1 MDRAPRRRREPKQVN
16 GRGPFVR
23 QHRWLGPPL
32 CRGGGLLVAAAAAAA
47 ALGREC
53 ESQTLS
59 GKVLLLFGYSK
70 GRFGVGASRLGDLYN
85 RKGKWTTGKLN
96 FPFCEACLE
105 EYNFISNTACLC
117 GQFTDIHLCKRQT
130 ECQIAS
136 RLPKSQLKHLSLCKC
151 HFDSSKEIHKS
162 ATSGILRAENQ
173 RVPYLAKS
181 NDSTGRLMEALCL
194 ELRSANFEMNNKKL
208 CFKVS
213 NLKAS
218 ISASLAQNDG
228 YTVKAFHRIPQ
239 SLRKGLVL
247 LPTLYGISTIERPV
261 FSRQHET
268 QHFNSKDCLPL
279 KSNKVHNYFQFQLE
293 SDTIKLSKNFSV
305 TPYRI
310 LAQEETGFNPVWK
323 ASKSYLES
331 AVTDQQLFLPSS
343 KTIAK
348 ENTLQLHIIPFYLLQ
363 PFTTIDQELYKKK
376 RNQLNN
382 LEKKHRWQ
390 DQTMNTKEEYE
401 HRKDKESYLCAVC
414 LDIYFNPYKCY
425 PCHHIFCEPCLRM
438 LAKDN
443 PTSTPCP
450 LCRTA
455 ITHVFFQSELNNST
469 ETFFPMEYSK
479 LKENFQKSNL
489 ANWPLPSCKKVFR
502 VIDGFQS
509 TDSFTRRHFPHAAHR
524 MDYMD
529 FEDDSR
535 GWRFDMDMVIIYI
548 YAINWVLGFIVFCFL
563 CYFFFPF

>member
-1 MDRAPRRRREPKQVN
+1 MAHEHTS
-16 GRGPFVR
+16 F
-23 QHRWLGPPL
+23 
-32 CRGGGLLVAAAAAAA
+32 
-47 ALGREC
+47 
-53 ESQTLS
+53 
-59 GKVLLLFGYSK
+59 
-70 GRFGVGASRLGDLYN
+70 SRLGDSHN

-96 FPFCEACLE
+96 FPFCEACLG
-105 EYNFISNTACLC
+105 EYNFISNTECLC
-117 GQFTDIHLCKRQT
+117 GQFTDIHLYKRQT
-130 ECQIAS
+130 GCQIAT
-136 RLPKSQLKHLSLCKC
+136 RLPKSELKHLSLCKC
-151 HFDSSKEIHKS
+151 NCDSSKEINKS

-239 SLRKGLVL
+239 SLRKKLVL

-261 FSRQHET
+261 FSRQHDDT
-268 QHFNSKDCLPL
+268 QHFNSKDYLPV
-279 KSNKVHNYFQFQLE
+279 KPNKVHNYFHFRLE
-293 SDTIKLSKNFSV
+293 SDTSELSKNFLV
-305 TPYRI
+305 TSYRI

-343 KTIAK
+343 ENIAK
-348 ENTLQLHIIPFYLLQ
+348 ENTLQLHILPFYLLQ
-363 PFTTIDQELYKKK
+363 PFTTIDQELYRKK

-382 LEKKHRWQ
+382 LGRKHRWQ

-414 LDIYFNPYKCY
+414 LDIYFNPYMCY

-450 LCRTA
+450 LCRTP

-469 ETFFPMEYSK
+469 ESLFPMEYSK

-502 VIDGFQS
+502 VIGAGFQS

-535 GWRFDMDMVIIYI
+535 GWGFDMDMVIIYI
-548 YAINWVLGFIVFCFL
+548 YAINWVLGFIMFCFL

>member
-1 MDRAPRRRREPKQVN
+1 MAHE
-16 GRGPFVR
+16 
-23 QHRWLGPPL
+23 HRSFF
-32 CRGGGLLVAAAAAAA
+32 R
-47 ALGREC
+47 
-53 ESQTLS
+53 S
-59 GKVLLLFGYSK
+59 
-70 GRFGVGASRLGDLYN
+70 GDLYN

-96 FPFCEACLE
+96 CPFCEACLGE
-105 EYNFISNTACLC
+105 CNFISNTACLC
-117 GQFTDIHLCKRQT
+117 GQLTNIHICKRQT
-130 ECQIAS
+130 GCQIATTV
-136 RLPKSQLKHLSLCKC
+136 RLPKSQVKHLSLCKC
-151 HFDSSKEIHKS
+151 HFDSTKEIHDS
-162 ATSGILRAENQ
+162 TTGGILRAENR
-173 RVPYLAKS
+173 RVPYLA
-181 NDSTGRLMEALCL
+181 STGRLMETLCL
-194 ELRSANFEMNNKKL
+194 EVKSANFEMNNKKL
-208 CFKVS
+208 CFKGS
-213 NLKAS
+213 DLKTS
-218 ISASLAQNDG
+218 ISASVDLNDG
-228 YTVKAFHRIPQ
+228 YTIKAFHRIPQ
-239 SLRKGLVL
+239 SLRKRLVL
-247 LPTLYGISTIERPV
+247 LPTFYGISTIEGPV

-279 KSNKVHNYFQFQLE
+279 KSNKVRNYFQFRLE
-293 SDTIKLSKNFSV
+293 SNTTEFSKNFSV
-305 TPYRI
+305 TSHRI
-310 LAQEETGFNPVWK
+310 LAQDETGFNPVWK

-331 AVTDQQLFLPSS
+331 AAINHQLFLPSS
-343 KTIAK
+343 ENIAK
-348 ENTLQLHIIPFYLLQ
+348 ESIVQLPIISFDLLQ
-363 PFTTIDQELYKKK
+363 PFTTVNQELCKRR

-382 LEKKHRWQ
+382 LGRKDSCQ

-414 LDIYFNPYKCY
+414 LDIYFNPYMCY

-502 VIDGFQS
+502 VIDAGFQS

-548 YAINWVLGFIVFCFL
+548 YAINWVLGFIIFCFL